1 MLSPNPR
8 PISLF
13 LINHTAWSALPQA
26 VSFFQMQIH
35 ASSIGEAIP
44 RDNFDAVI
52 HSVFDTA
59 ANLCLVD
66 ADRLVTLLVSD
77 QYELPQG
84 IRITEKLASL
94 ESLTVGLLAACRAGV
109 LRFESSLLTVD
120 LHSAPVWKCHISN
133 LNVDMQSTSAERSWS
148 DVWQMLNSRQKLNK
162 AEMIADD
169 LFQLN
174 AGSLLSQ
181 KIGRPV
187 MQLTSS
193 TGQFDI
199 EGSIQAAE
207 KMIGLG
213 PGVTPAGD
221 DLLIGFLAGL
231 WSTSGKDRSRL
242 SFIQSFGDRL
252 MELAERTNLISRT
265 YLYHAIRGQF
275 SSSLSNLAESIALG
289 SENTQHIAET
299 AMRVGHSS
307 GMDSV
312 TGLLIGLSIWS
323 TEQSLA

>member
-1 MLSPNPR
+1 MPSPNR
-8 PISLF
+8 QQTSLF
-13 LINHTAWSALPQA
+13 LISNTAWGNLPQA
-26 VSFFQMQIH
+26 VAFLPMQIQ
-35 ASSIGEAIP
+35 AVSIGEAIP
-44 RDNFDAVI
+44 RDNFDALI

-66 ADRLVTLLVSD
+66 EDRLVTLLVSE

-84 IRITEKLASL
+84 IRITQKTASL
-94 ESLTVGLLAACRAGV
+94 QSLTVGLLAACRAGV
-109 LRFESSLLTVD
+109 LRFESSPLTVD
-120 LHSAPVWKCHISN
+120 LRSAPVWKCHISN

-148 DVWQMLNSRQKLNK
+148 DVWQMLNARQRLKK
-162 AEMIADD
+162 AEIVADD
-169 LFQLN
+169 LFQLS

-181 KIGRPV
+181 KISRPV
-187 MQLTSS
+187 MQLASS

-199 EGSIQAAE
+199 EGAIQAAE

-231 WSTSGKDRSRL
+231 WSTSGKDQSRL
-242 SFIQSFGDRL
+242 FFIQSFGDRL
-252 MELAERTNLISRT
+252 MELAAQTNLISHT
-265 YLYHAIRGQF
+265 YLYHAIHGQF

-289 SENTQHIAET
+289 SENIQDIAET

-307 GMDSV
+307 GMDSA
-312 TGLLIGLSIWS
+312 TGLLIGLSIWN
-323 TEQSLA
+323 TELSPA